1 MRLSGKVAIV
11 TGGGSGIGRA
21 VCELFAQEG
30 ASVVVADTDPEG
42 GQETTARIKS
52 AGGEA
57 IFVSTDVSKE
67 AQVEELVRTALGA
80 YGAVNVLVNNAA
92 AFVFGTV
99 EDITESDWRLAID
112 VNLMGA
118 ALLIKHVLPS
128 MKAAGGG
135 SIVNM
140 GSIGGFTA
148 QPASVPYSASKA
160 ALIQLSRSTAMELS
174 PHQIRVNCVSPGST
188 LTPAFERIPQLASGN
203 REEVLRD
210 MASSN
215 LMKRLADP
223 KEIAYGVLFLA
234 SDEASFVTGESLVM
248 DGGQTI

>member
-67 AQVEELVRTALGA
+67 AQVEELVRTALDA

-128 MKAAGGG
+128 MKAGGGG

-160 ALIQLSRSTAMELS
+160 ALIQLTRSTAMELS

>member
-1 MRLSGKVAIV
+1 MRLSGKVTIV
-11 TGGGSGIGRA
+11 TGGASGIGRA

-30 ASVVVADTDPEG
+30 ASVVVADTDPKG
-42 GQETTARIKS
+42 GQETSARIKS

-57 IFVSTDVSKE
+57 VFVPTDVSKE
-67 AQVEELVRTALGA
+67 PEVEELARTALST
-80 YGAVNVLVNNAA
+80 YGAINVLVNNAA
-92 AFVFGTV
+92 AFVFRPV
-99 EDITESDWRLAID
+99 EDVTDSDWRLTID

-118 ALLIKHVLPS
+118 AYCIKHVLPA

-160 ALIQLSRSTAMELS
+160 ALIQLTRSTAMDLS
-174 PHQIRVNCVSPGST
+174 PHEVRVNCVCPGST
-188 LTPAFERIPQLASGN
+188 MTPAFERLPQLAAGD
-203 REEVLRD
+203 REQVLRD

-215 LMKRLADP
+215 AMKRLADP

-234 SDEASFVTGESLVM
+234 SDEASFVTGASLVM

>member
-1 MRLSGKVAIV
+1 MRLSGKVAVV

-30 ASVVVADTDPEG
+30 ASVVVADADPDG
-42 GQETTARIKS
+42 GHETSARIKS
-52 AGGEA
+52 VGGEA
-57 IFVSTDVSKE
+57 VFVPTDVAE
-67 AQVEELVRTALGA
+67 EPQVEEMVRTALTA
-80 YGAVNVLVNNAA
+80 YGAINVLVNNAA
-92 AFVFGTV
+92 AFVFRTV
-99 EDITESDWRLAID
+99 QDVTESDWRLAID

-118 ALLIKHVLPS
+118 TLCIKHVLPS
-128 MKAAGGG
+128 MKADGGG

-148 QPASVPYSASKA
+148 QPASAPYSASKA
-160 ALIQLSRSTAMELS
+160 ALIQLTRNAAMDLS
-174 PHQIRVNCVSPGST
+174 PHQVRVNCVCPGST
-188 LTPAFERIPQLASGN
+188 LTPAFERIPQLASGD

-210 MASSN
+210 MAGSN

-234 SDEASFVTGESLVM
+234 SDEASFVTGASLVM

>member
-42 GQETTARIKS
+42 GRETTARIES
-52 AGGEA
+52 AGGQA
-57 IFVSTDVSKE
+57 VFVPTDVSQE
-67 AQVEELVRTALGA
+67 PQVEELVRTALTV
-80 YGAVNVLVNNAA
+80 YGAINVLVNNAA
-92 AFVFGTV
+92 VFVFGPV
-99 EDITESDWRLAID
+99 EEITDSDWRRTID

-118 ALLIKHVLPS
+118 AFCIKHVLPA

-135 SIVNM
+135 SIVNI
-140 GSIGGFTA
+140 GSIGGFA
-148 QPASVPYSASKA
+148 ARPASVPYSASKA
-160 ALIQLSRSTAMELS
+160 AVIQLTRNTAMDLA
-174 PHQIRVNCVSPGST
+174 PHQIRVNCVCPGST
-188 LTPAFERIPQLASGN
+188 LTPAFERLPQLASGD

-234 SDEASFVTGESLVM
+234 SDEASFATGASLVV
-248 DGGQTI
+248 DGGDTA

>member
-42 GQETTARIKS
+42 GQETVARIKS

-57 IFVSTDVSKE
+57 VFVPTDVSE
-67 AQVEELVRTALGA
+67 ESQVEELVRTALDA

-92 AFVFGTV
+92 AFVFRTV
-99 EDITESDWRLAID
+99 EEITESDWRLAID

-118 ALLIKHVLPS
+118 ALLIKHVLPA
-128 MKAAGGG
+128 MKVGGG
-135 SIVNM
+135 GAIVNM

-160 ALIQLSRSTAMELS
+160 ALIQLTRSAAMELS

>member
-42 GQETTARIKS
+42 GRETAARIKS

-57 IFVSTDVSKE
+57 VFVPTDVSKDP
-67 AQVEELVRTALGA
+67 QVEELVRTALNA

-92 AFVFGTV
+92 AFVFRTV

-160 ALIQLSRSTAMELS
+160 ALIQLTRSAAMELS
-174 PHQIRVNCVSPGST
+174 PHQVRVNCVSPGST

-203 REEVLRD
+203 REQVLRE

>member
-42 GQETTARIKS
+42 GRETTARIKS
-52 AGGEA
+52 AGGQA
-57 IFVSTDVSKE
+57 VFVPTDVSE
-67 AQVEELVRTALGA
+67 EPQVEELVRTALNA

-92 AFVFGTV
+92 AFVFRTV

-160 ALIQLSRSTAMELS
+160 ALIQLTRSAAMELS
-174 PHQIRVNCVSPGST
+174 PHQVRVNCVSPGST

-203 REEVLRD
+203 REQVLRE

>member
-1 MRLSGKVAIV
+1 M
-11 TGGGSGIGRA
+11 
-21 VCELFAQEG
+21 
-30 ASVVVADTDPEG
+30 
-42 GQETTARIKS
+42 
-52 AGGEA
+52 
-57 IFVSTDVSKE
+57 
-67 AQVEELVRTALGA
+67 VRTALDA

-160 ALIQLSRSTAMELS
+160 ALIQLTRSTAMELS

-223 KEIAYGVLFLA
+223 KEIAYGVLFLS

>member
-67 AQVEELVRTALGA
+67 AQVEELVRTTLDA

-128 MKAAGGG
+128 MKAGGGG

-160 ALIQLSRSTAMELS
+160 ALIQLTRSTAMELS

-223 KEIAYGVLFLA
+223 KEIAYGVLFLS